1 MGIGNLKRTMIF
13 KNLKSGSAIEDV
25 EFDHIYPEDLRETAQ
40 IHFTPVEVSK
50 IAAQYLAK
58 KPGARILDIG
68 SGTGK
73 FCMIG
78 AVCTNG
84 HFTGV
89 EQRESLNL
97 LAGNIS
103 RRYELENIVFIH
115 ANITEIGFKAY
126 DAFYL
131 FNPFY
136 ENICMAGAID
146 DTVALDRALY
156 NDYCLY
162 VRGQLDGM
170 PRGTRLVTYFSYLDE
185 IPLSYQVQSTDME
198 GKLKM
203 WEKMR

>member
-1 MGIGNLKRTMIF
+1 MKKRTMIF
-13 KNLKSGSAIEDV
+13 KNLRSGSTIEDV
-25 EFDHIYPEDLRETAQ
+25 EFDHIYPEDLRETAE

-50 IAAQYLAK
+50 IAAQYLVE

-73 FCMIG
+73 FCMVG
-78 AVCTNG
+78 SVCTDG
-84 HFTGV
+84 YFTGV
-89 EQRESLNL
+89 EQRGNL
-97 LAGNIS
+97 CNLADRIS
-103 RRYELENIVFIH
+103 SHYQLANVEFIH
-115 ANITEIGFKAY
+115 ANITEIRFKDY

-136 ENICMAGAID
+136 ENICMSGAID
-146 DTVALDRALY
+146 DTIELDRQLY

-162 VRGQLDGM
+162 VRRQLDEM
-170 PRGTRLVTYFSYLDE
+170 PAGTKLATYFSYLDE
-185 IPLSYQVQSTDME
+185 VPLSYQVQSTGMD